1 MADPLEN
8 KHSLAERLEA
18 DRQQMAIRVSEV
30 KREYNVVDRL
40 KESVQKHPREYII
53 GGVLIGFLLSLLP
66 VQRKEV
72 YVREDQRWRRMPKD
86 GLPTQLEKEHSGRIN
101 KLWSLAKP
109 IISAYIGRELY
120 QRLRR
125 WSKMAGEVSRAS
137 K

>member
-86 GLPTQLEKEHSGRIN
+86 GLPTQLEKENSGRIN

>member
-72 YVREDQRWRRMPKD
+72 YVRED
-86 GLPTQLEKEHSGRIN
+86 
-101 KLWSLAKP
+101 
-109 IISAYIGRELY
+109 
-120 QRLRR
+120 
-125 WSKMAGEVSRAS
+125 
-137 K
+137 

>member
-125 WSKMAGEVSRAS
+125 WSKMASEVSRAS
-137 K
+137 E